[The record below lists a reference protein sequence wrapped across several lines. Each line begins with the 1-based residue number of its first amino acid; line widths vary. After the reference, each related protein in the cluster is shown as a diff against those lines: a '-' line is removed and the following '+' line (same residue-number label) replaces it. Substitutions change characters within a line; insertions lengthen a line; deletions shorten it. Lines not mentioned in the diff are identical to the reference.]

1 MASSDEI
8 VFAMAIAKC
17 VLIVSCGFGTIVYLA
32 WAGGK
37 RVFSDEDGSPASHFA
52 EAEEARLQ
60 LHEDAQPMPMKG
72 IAILQLR
79 R

>member
-1 MASSDEI
+1 MAASDDI
-8 VFAMAIAKC
+8 VFAIAILKC
-17 VLIVSCGFGTIVYLA
+17 VLIVSCGFGAIVYLA

-37 RVFSDEDGSPASHFA
+37 RMLSGEDGSPASHFA

-60 LHEDAQPMPMKG
+60 LHEEAQPMPMKG